1 MRVPGLVTVI
11 KAVIFDLGGVILRTE
26 YDSPRHHLAEKLG
39 VDYDDMLR
47 AVFQSESC
55 QLASLGRITTDDHW
69 LNVSRLLKRPATDVD
84 LIRREFFA
92 GDVIDRS
99 LLDFIRSLRPRY
111 KTGLLSNAWSD
122 LREYTRLNHFDD
134 AFDGMTISA
143 EAGVVKPSAGAYEL
157 SLKQMGVN
165 ADESVFVDDFIQ
177 NVEGARA
184 VGMTAVHFKSVE
196 AMKEELKNLL

>member
-1 MRVPGLVTVI
+1 MI

-26 YDSPRHHLAEKLG
+26 FDAPRHHLAEKLS

-55 QLASLGRITTDDHW
+55 QLASLGRISADEHW
-69 LNVSRLLKRPATDVD
+69 INVTRLLKRPATDVE

-92 GDVIDRS
+92 GDVIDRT

-111 KTGLLSNAWSD
+111 KVGLLSNAWSD
-122 LREYTRLNHFDD
+122 LREYTRENRFDD
-134 AFDGMTISA
+134 AFDGLTISA

-165 ADESVFVDDFIQ
+165 ADESVFVDDFIE

-184 VGMTAVHFKSVE
+184 VGMTAVHFKGIDE
-196 AMKEELKNLL
+196 LMKEMKSLL

>member
-1 MRVPGLVTVI
+1 MI

-39 VDYDDMLR
+39 VDYEDLLR

-55 QLASLGRITTDDHW
+55 QLASLGRVSADEHW
-69 LNVSRLLKRPATDVD
+69 LNVTRLLKRPPTDTD

-92 GDVIDRS
+92 GDVIDRT

-111 KTGLLSNAWSD
+111 KTGLLSNGWSD

-143 EAGVVKPSAGAYEL
+143 EAGIVKPSAGAYEL
-157 SLKQMGVN
+157 SLKQLGVN
-165 ADESVFVDDFIQ
+165 ADEAVFVDDFIE

-184 VGMTAVHFKSVE
+184 VGISAVHFKGVE
-196 AMKEELKNLL
+196 GMMKELKKLLSI

>member
-1 MRVPGLVTVI
+1 MFGLVTVI

-26 YDSPRHHLAEKLG
+26 YDSPRHHLAEKLS

-55 QLASLGRITTDDHW
+55 QLASLGRITANEHW
-69 LNVSRLLKRPATDVD
+69 LNVARLLKRPATDVE

-92 GDVIDRS
+92 GDVIDRT

-122 LREYTRLNHFDD
+122 LREYTRINHFDD
-134 AFDGMTISA
+134 AFDNMTISA
-143 EAGVVKPSAGAYEL
+143 EAGIVKPSAGAYQL
-157 SLKQMGVN
+157 SLKQLSVN
-165 ADESVFVDDFIQ
+165 PDEAVFVDDFIE

-184 VGMTAVHFKSVE
+184 VGMTAVHFKGLE
-196 AMKEELKNLL
+196 GMMKDLKKLL